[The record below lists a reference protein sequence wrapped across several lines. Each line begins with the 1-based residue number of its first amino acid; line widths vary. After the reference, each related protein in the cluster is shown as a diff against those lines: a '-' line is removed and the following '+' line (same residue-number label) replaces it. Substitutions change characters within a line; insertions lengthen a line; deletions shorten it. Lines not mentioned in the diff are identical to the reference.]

1 MLSRVS
7 GWWSGPSGVPGVTR
21 LNGLLALILSVFVV
35 LTSSASLDA
44 TDPRGSVW
52 VCAAALLMTL
62 PVAWRRDAPLAAIAA
77 LAAGAV
83 FNWLVVGSYVRCGGA
98 LPSLFLCLF
107 SVADRCALK
116 ASLIG
121 LALAFVSG
129 IAQGESDPQLKGFAG
144 GACVILTLL
153 WAAGRLVRSR
163 QAMVTALRTRN
174 DELRVQRDRTA
185 QLAVAADRA
194 KLARDLDGAIGQRID
209 RLAQD
214 AAAASVAVADEPTS
228 ARASLAAIEDE
239 GRQTLNQMRELV
251 GTLRDDQPTD
261 PEPSLNDLDG
271 LLARL
276 APGRAE
282 LIVEGDRSRLPA
294 GVELSAFRIIER
306 LLEPLENATDTRVV
320 VLLRYAPEE
329 LEVRVQG
336 RVRSEADFQTPLAA
350 AREWVSLHAGRLD
363 SELRSG
369 VSTTDVRLPLVTTHA

>member
-7 GWWSGPSGVPGVTR
+7 SWWSGPSGIPGVTR
-21 LNGLLALILSVFVV
+21 LNGLLALALSVVVV
-35 LTSSASLDA
+35 LTSSGSLDP
-44 TDPRGSVW
+44 TDPKGSMW

-62 PVAWRRDAPLAAIAA
+62 PVAWRRDAPLTAIAV

-83 FNWLVVGSYVRCGGA
+83 FNWLVVGSYVRCSAG

-107 SVADRCALK
+107 SIADRRALE

-121 LALAFVSG
+121 LGLGFVSG
-129 IAQGESDPQLKGFAG
+129 IAQAESDPRLKGFAA
-144 GACVILTLL
+144 GACVISALL
-153 WAAGRLVRSR
+153 WGAGRLVRSR
-163 QAMVTALRTRN
+163 QSMVTALRTRN
-174 DELRVQRDRTA
+174 EELRVQRDRTA

-209 RLAQD
+209 RLAAD
-214 AAAASVAVADEPTS
+214 AAAASAAVADEPAS

-251 GTLRDDQPTD
+251 GTLRDDQPID
-261 PEPSLNDLDG
+261 PEPSLNDLDA

-276 APGRAE
+276 APARPE

-306 LLEPLENATDTRVV
+306 LLEPLEHATDTRVV
-320 VLLRYAPEE
+320 VLLRYAPDE

-336 RVRSEADFQTPLAA
+336 KVRSEADFQTPLAA

-369 VSTTDVRLPLVTTHA
+369 VSTTDVRLPLVTAHA